1 MTNANNIALIK
12 KDRLR
17 FTKNKLS
24 SGLALLAIVFNA
36 LYFVIVYESKETDVG
51 SYYYNWTTGI
61 SVLYNL
67 VFMLAAFLASEGVK
81 NYKLGYSYVLMILG
95 LGEIVRIFYIPMNAR
110 NTTNPNVT
118 SVDLA
123 DLVAKGE
130 TVPTVMG
137 DFQFYFCLGCLVAAA
152 ALCII
157 AGVVA
162 VIKTTTLIKYQ
173 AELEKNSRG
182 SKS

>member
-36 LYFVIVYESKETDVG
+36 LYFVSVYSSDVG
-51 SYYYNWTTGI
+51 SYFYNWTIGV

-67 VFMLAAFLASEGVK
+67 VFMLLAFLSSEGVK
-81 NYKLGYSYVLMILG
+81 NYKLGYSYALMILG
-95 LGEIVRIFYIPMNAR
+95 LGEIVRIFYIPLTAK
-110 NTTNPNVT
+110 NTTDPTIT
-118 SVDLA
+118 SDALSNM
-123 DLVAKGE
+123 LAKGE

-137 DFQFYFCLGCLVAAA
+137 DFQFYYCTVCLVAAA

-157 AGVVA
+157 SGVVA
-162 VIKTTTLIKYQ
+162 MIKTTTLIKYQ
-173 AELEKNSRG
+173 DELEKNSRG

>member
-1 MTNANNIALIK
+1 MINANNIALIK

-36 LYFVIVYESKETDVG
+36 LYFVDVYRSDVG
-51 SYYYNWTTGI
+51 SYFYNWTIGA

-67 VFMLAAFLASEGVK
+67 IFMLAAFLSSEGVK
-81 NYKLGYSYVLMILG
+81 NYKLGYSYVLMALG
-95 LGEIVRIFYIPMNAR
+95 LGEIVRVFYIPLQSR
-110 NTTNPNVT
+110 NTTDPT
-118 SVDLA
+118 ITTDALTE
-123 DLVAKGE
+123 LVAKNE

-137 DFQFYFCLGCLVAAA
+137 DFQFYFCAGCLVAAG

-162 VIKTTTLIKYQ
+162 LIKTTTLIKYQ

>member
-24 SGLALLAIVFNA
+24 SGLALLAILLNA
-36 LYFVIVYESKETDVG
+36 LYFVDVYRSDVG
-51 SYYYNWTTGI
+51 SYFYNWTIGV

-67 VFMLAAFLASEGVK
+67 IFMLLAFLASEGVK
-81 NYKLGYSYVLMILG
+81 NYKLGYSYVLMVLG
-95 LGEIVRIFYIPMNAR
+95 LGEIVRIFYIPLNAK
-110 NTTNPNVT
+110 NTTDPT
-118 SVDLA
+118 ITAEELTK
-123 DLVAKGE
+123 LLEKGE
-130 TVPTVMG
+130 SVPTVMG
-137 DFQFYFCLGCLVAAA
+137 DFQFFFCTGCLVAAA

-157 AGVVA
+157 AGIVA
-162 VIKTTTLIKYQ
+162 MIKTTTLIKYQ
-173 AELEKNSRG
+173 AELENKPRG

>member
-36 LYFVIVYESKETDVG
+36 LYFVVVYESDVG
-51 SYYYNWTTGI
+51 SYYYNWTVGV

-67 VFMLAAFLASEGVK
+67 VFMLAAFLSSEGVK

-95 LGEIVRIFYIPMNAR
+95 LGEIVRIFYIPLNAR
-110 NTTNPNVT
+110 NTTDPTIT
-118 SVDLA
+118 SEALA

-137 DFQFYFCLGCLVAAA
+137 TFQFYFCTGCLVAAA

-162 VIKTTTLIKYQ
+162 MIKTTTLIKYQ